1 MFRGKRECCKFF
13 HDIFTHKLVSSRD
26 ITGRFFTS
34 SRSMR
39 EGEREKNPSH
49 AFSFFLPFLFL
60 LLQLLFLR
68 LSRCTDT
75 PVLLCH
81 LLSFPF
87 SFFSPVLLRLFVSSF
102 SIDYIYRLREYRGE
116 LLLEPLSAGNRNPP
130 SFTYYY
136 YFVRAWI
143 LRASS
148 STFSLLAGTSRSSV
162 VGTERGIHVRY
173 TLLSY
178 RIQTPKFQIYI

>member
-1 MFRGKRECCKFF
+1 
-13 HDIFTHKLVSSRD
+13 
-26 ITGRFFTS
+26 
-34 SRSMR
+34 MR
-39 EGEREKNPSH
+39 EGEREE
-49 AFSFFLPFLFL
+49 SFARIFVL
-60 LLQLLFLR
+60 LAVLLLFLR

-87 SFFSPVLLRLFVSSF
+87 SFFSPILLRLFVSSF
-102 SIDYIYRLREYRGE
+102 SVDYIYRLREYRGATPGATFRRKSE
-116 LLLEPLSAGNRNPP
+116 S
-130 SFTYYY
+130 SVVYYYY

-178 RIQTPKFQIYI
+178 RI